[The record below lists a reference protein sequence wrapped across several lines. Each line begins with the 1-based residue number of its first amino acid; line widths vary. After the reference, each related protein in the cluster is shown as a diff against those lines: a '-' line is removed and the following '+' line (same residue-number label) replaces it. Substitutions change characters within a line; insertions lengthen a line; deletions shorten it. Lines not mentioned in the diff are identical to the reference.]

1 MKLNEYVESYSRDQ
15 SFEENF
21 NNEQGLYNFSNADKL
36 STEKTNHKYFKRKVG
51 DCKQRI
57 IT

>member
-1 MKLNEYVESYSRDQ
+1 MNMSSHTAVIHHLKKNLIMNEDYIISQ
-15 SFEENF
+15 
-21 NNEQGLYNFSNADKL
+21 NADKL